1 MSLTPTSL
9 CMARQIVDNFAG
21 RAINQLGKMLFNQ
34 LPRIASNYV
43 LEMRLDKFELRIV
56 LRILDIPMNRTLN
69 GRVSLNEIELET
81 DH

>member
-1 MSLTPTSL
+1 
-9 CMARQIVDNFAG
+9 MARQIVDNFAG
-21 RAINQLGKMLFNQ
+21 RAINHLGKMLFNQ

-69 GRVSLNEIELET
+69 GRVSLNEIALET

>member
-1 MSLTPTSL
+1 MSLSPTSL

-69 GRVSLNEIELET
+69 GRVSLNEIALET

>member
-1 MSLTPTSL
+1 
-9 CMARQIVDNFAG
+9 MARQIVDNFAG

-43 LEMRLDKFELRIV
+43 LEMRLDKFELRIA

>member
-1 MSLTPTSL
+1 
-9 CMARQIVDNFAG
+9 
-21 RAINQLGKMLFNQ
+21 MLFNQ

-43 LEMRLDKFELRIV
+43 LEMRLDKFKLRIL

>member
-1 MSLTPTSL
+1 
-9 CMARQIVDNFAG
+9 MARQIVDNFAG

-43 LEMRLDKFELRIV
+43 LEMRLDKFKLRI
-56 LRILDIPMNRTLN
+56 LSRILDIPMNRTLN

>member
-1 MSLTPTSL
+1 MPLSHSL

-43 LEMRLDKFELRIV
+43 LEMRLDKFELRIL

>member
-1 MSLTPTSL
+1 MSLSPTSL
-9 CMARQIVDNFAG
+9 CLARQIVDNFAG